1 VTGPADAV
9 AAFCRDSGLRT
20 QLLTV
25 SHAFHSAAI
34 EGAVAPFV
42 EAMSGRTLSAPVIPF
57 ASTVT
62 GGWHDER
69 TAPDPGYWGRAIR
82 EPVRFSQ
89 AIAALGELAPGSVWE
104 IGSHPQLTSL
114 AKASWSG
121 GTQPVWLSTL
131 RRDRADQ
138 VQLHAAVAAYV
149 NQTSA
154 DLDWSGLHHGKGRR
168 TTTVPTYPF
177 NRQRFW
183 ISSGPH
189 DTTSIQNQNQHPHQH
204 RIQKNETK
212 RHQNHG

>member
-25 SHAFHSAAI
+25 SHAFHSAAM

-69 TAPDPGYWGRAIR
+69 TASDPGYWGRAIR

-89 AIAALGELAPGSVWE
+89 ALTTLAEAGPAVVWE
-104 IGSHPQLTSL
+104 IGSHPQLTPL
-114 AKASWSG
+114 AKSAWG
-121 GTQPVWLSTL
+121 ETQPVWLSTL
-131 RRDRADQ
+131 RRDRIDQ
-138 VQLHAAVAAYV
+138 VQLH
-149 NQTSA
+149 SA
-154 DLDWSGLHHGKGRR
+154 LADHYNHTRGDLDWSGLHEGRSRR

-177 NRQRFW
+177 NRQELTAPPARRRGG
-183 ISSGPH
+183 STG
-189 DTTSIQNQNQHPHQH
+189 TSTLSHPLFDRHYEH
-204 RIQKNETK
+204 RSEGQ
-212 RHQNHG
+212 